1 MNTSMSRRLLVLSG
15 AASRGSRTHTV
26 AEAVS
31 RHVVATGSRPVLRDL
46 SEQDLPLLHTGHQAS
61 DALTDLRHQAAQADA
76 LVWVTPCYHGS
87 YSGLLKNA
95 LDHLREPDLRGKPV
109 GLVAVGTSLTAVQAC
124 EHLRSVAR
132 ALGCVA
138 VPTHAVITG
147 LPAPEDGAADDG
159 SGKGTAA
166 RLSRMIS
173 EIHALAESTWRLRHD
188 PSLLASTGAGS

>member
-1 MNTSMSRRLLVLSG
+1 MNTPTPRRLLILSG
-15 AASRGSRTHTV
+15 AASHGSRTHAV

-31 RHVVATGSRPVLRDL
+31 RHVVATGGRPVLRDL
-46 SEQDLPLLHTGHQAS
+46 SEHELPLLHTAPQAS
-61 DALTDLRHQAAQADA
+61 DALADLRHQAAEADA

-124 EHLRSVAR
+124 DHLRSVAR

-147 LPAPEDGAADDG
+147 MAASADTG
-159 SGKGTAA
+159 SEQDTAA

-173 EIHALAESTWRLRHD
+173 EIHVLAESTWRLRHD
-188 PSLLASTGAGS
+188 PALLASSGAGS